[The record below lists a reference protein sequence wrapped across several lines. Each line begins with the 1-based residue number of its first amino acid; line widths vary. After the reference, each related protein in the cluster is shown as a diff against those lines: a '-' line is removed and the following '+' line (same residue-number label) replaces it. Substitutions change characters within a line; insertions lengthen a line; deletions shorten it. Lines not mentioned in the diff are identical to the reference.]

1 MALTD
6 QQRLDEARDALH
18 ALATGQAVAEIRDQN
33 GETIRYAKADI
44 SQLRQYIA
52 TLEQLVA
59 GNTKPSGP
67 MRVFS

>member
-6 QQRLDEARDALH
+6 QQRLEEAREAYH

-44 SQLRQYIA
+44 SHLRQYIA
-52 TLEQLVA
+52 ALEQVVA
-59 GNTKPSGP
+59 GNKPSGP